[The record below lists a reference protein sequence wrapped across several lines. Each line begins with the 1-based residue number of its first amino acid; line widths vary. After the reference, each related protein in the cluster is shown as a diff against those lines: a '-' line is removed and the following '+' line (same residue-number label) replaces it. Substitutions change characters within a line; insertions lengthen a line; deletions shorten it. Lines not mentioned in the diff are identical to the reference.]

1 MHAFSTSPQLC
12 SCSTPQGNRQTYT
25 LIQAAMTAARIQD
38 ALIGGHKEIRELL
51 LAHKGKVFR
60 KAIGLVEYTEPEE
73 AAG

>member
-12 SCSTPQGNRQTYT
+12 PCSMPQGNRQTHT
-25 LIQAAMTAARIQD
+25 LIQAVMTAARIQD

-60 KAIGLVEYTEPEE
+60 KAIGLVEYSEPEE
-73 AAG
+73 APG